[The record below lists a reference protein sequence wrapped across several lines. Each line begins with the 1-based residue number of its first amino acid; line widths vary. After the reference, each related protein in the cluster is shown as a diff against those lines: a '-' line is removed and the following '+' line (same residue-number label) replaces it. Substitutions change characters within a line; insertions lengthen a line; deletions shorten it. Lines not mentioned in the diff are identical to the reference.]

1 MGARSS
7 IKKLPPG
14 VKAELDRLLR
24 DDRLTHRQIVEH
36 MRGLGASVSKSAVG
50 RYAQGYT
57 DFLSD
62 IRFAREALEHAGT
75 DLADLPTLD
84 KGRLLAESLQALIIR
99 ARMQLGEG
107 TELDIEEVSLL
118 ARAVKDVAGALKTSV
133 DTDLKVREKT
143 KLLASAA
150 DAAAKAATERG
161 LSSDTV
167 DAIREQILGVRA

>member
-1 MGARSS
+1 MAARSS
-7 IKKLPPG
+7 IKKLPTG
-14 VKAELDRLLR
+14 IKAELDRLLR
-24 DDRLTHRQIVEH
+24 DDKLTHRQIVDH
-36 MRGLGASVSKSAVG
+36 MRGIGADVSKSAVG
-50 RYAQGYT
+50 RYAQNYNE
-57 DFLSD
+57 FLSD

-99 ARMQLGEG
+99 ARMQLGDG

-133 DTDLKVREKT
+133 DTDLKVREKS
-143 KLLASAA
+143 KLLTSAA
-150 DAAAKAATERG
+150 EAATRVATERG
-161 LSSDTV
+161 LSAETV